1 MAIHL
6 NKVTLHPEKYPTTE
20 HYPFTLDVL
29 RQTRSFPFEK
39 PITLFVGENGSGK
52 STLLEAIT
60 RACRIHIWRTTN
72 STRVHNNIHEKK
84 LHHFM
89 SLTWQDGI
97 VPGAFFGSEHF
108 KDFVN
113 ILDEWAALDPGQL
126 KYFGGESLRTK
137 SHGQSMMAY
146 FQSRYAHKGLYI
158 LDEPETALSPRTQI
172 ELLKIISECGNSGN
186 AQFLIATH
194 SPILLAC
201 PGAFI
206 YNFNE
211 SPVQHID
218 YEQTELYQ
226 IYRNF
231 LLDRQH
237 YLSD

>member
-6 NKVTLHPEKYPTTE
+6 KKVTFHPEKYPTTE

-29 RQTRSFPFEK
+29 HQTQSITFDK

-52 STLLEAIT
+52 STVLEAIT

-72 STRVHNNIHEKK
+72 STRFHNNIHEKK
-84 LHHFM
+84 LHHFI
-89 SLTWQDGI
+89 SLLWHDGI
-97 VPGAFFGSEHF
+97 VQGAFFGSEHF

-146 FQSRYAHKGLYI
+146 FQSRYSHKGIYI

-172 ELLKIISECGNSGN
+172 ELLKIISTCGNEGN
-186 AQFLIATH
+186 AQFIIATH

-201 PGAFI
+201 PGALI

-211 SPVQHID
+211 SPVQPID
-218 YEQTELYQ
+218 YEETELYQ
-226 IYRNF
+226 IYKNF
-231 LLDRQH
+231 LLDRQY
-237 YLSD
+237 YLSE